1 MFGRKIGTLQK
12 LIDTATVPDSGV
24 KWKHV
29 LEYLEDHC
37 DEIDDA
43 PDLPFD
49 SPLPSHFVACS
60 ELKAELRHD
69 RSSGESLLRNVL
81 HKIPPEICAALCQ
94 LGPSVLRATCPRD
107 RLPIQYA
114 CRYPVSPQLDEVI
127 VILAK
132 ACPESLIHRDHLG
145 QTAVHYLFLH
155 HAPQRSPALVASLC
169 SHVLTIASSDRDCAD
184 DESRR
189 DFPLPP
195 FPSSGSAA
203 VVHDAV
209 DGSLPLHYAVMNG
222 ASLRTIHV
230 LLQAHPASQSLTDR
244 YGRTALHR
252 YLGAGSLGDDAK
264 DVSGEPWSGE
274 PWWRHPISKELVQML
289 TSSRVARTT
298 DCLGRTPLHWACVF
312 VAYNY
317 FHDSNHLPIQAL
329 QSVLA
334 SHVGQLATRD
344 AAMQTPLMVLFG
356 TMNHLQRT
364 KKPKTTHYSLIE
376 GGLPAFT
383 PSSSLMDLLLKHPD
397 DSAAVNIATLEDSIG
412 RLPLHLAVE
421 CAVDLPTIEVLL
433 QYFPNALVHATEE
446 MKVPLHSA
454 FTPFAAPRQSAALI
468 SLLLQ
473 QYEAGTHGTV
483 IDGRLGL
490 KMEDSSGMYPLHY
503 VVKNKAC
510 LNIIELI
517 MEKYP
522 QAALQVGPA
531 NDLPA
536 HNILTEPL
544 LSIACG
550 SQASSDDNPLSEA
563 SYEEYD
569 VASKKST
576 LLLRPL
582 TAEPRTLMLADSQ
595 FGMLPLHLTAM
606 FEALPYANLLRM
618 LQLNPD
624 AALHYSTHGRH
635 AYSPLDLHDMRQPRF
650 RGTQDE
656 WQHIRELLYS
666 FGPTLGS
673 HRHRQGLLSQCVR
686 LIVDELNGN
695 GAFHLDQGNIKEECE
710 TDLEI
715 SHSLSNLVLG
725 SVPES
730 RVVIPKQL
738 KRSHNATATKQSTH
752 VADDGPDLD
761 IVPNSSS
768 IYDEENTKLDYDL
781 PTDADAGSTTGSE
794 DSHSQDEYLSSDG
807 DDDEEEIDYQ
817 DEIEDL
823 PYQKRLAKKKKKRRG
838 VPTDEGHTTNVDLLF
853 EEAKSRANTEKREL
867 VNGSGKEVDD
877 YTGPPNNSSWS
888 PTAHQKPRFI
898 SEVAFRLW
906 TFFSLYCDLHN
917 PNDNYSMQ
925 VGEILEEIDFDTAQ
939 TLSTMS
945 LPPFAAVYFP
955 PNESLFGSTF
965 RDRASPKCREL
976 IYKTCYFLGKYEF
989 DKEDDILIHRS
1000 DDGSSLLVQAF
1011 EWIFTTETETDAR
1024 RPGISEEQIWTSG
1037 ELPADVGATF
1047 SYWKRPVWMKF
1058 TKRLTEYRT
1067 EVEHRAIFDIP
1078 ADGGPCPHVGVSPLL
1093 SYYSAMSSER
1103 KQDRIY
1109 KHDTGDN
1116 RFKSLTLY
1124 GRRNSSQVKQHELT
1138 LKDYP
1143 FALVYPASSR
1153 GTLHEYL
1160 MEYGPLELDEI
1171 RSLARNLLHTLSFL
1185 HDKGFVHGQVTTR
1198 NICLCGYGEA
1208 KQWCL
1213 QSLSCLTKMTD
1224 CTFFGSIK
1232 HDGFIPFNL
1241 ESLPPEFFVSLS
1253 PSEYQI
1259 YKRYWSQVEKLFG
1272 VQIAASALQPV
1283 LDFKKGTFNVGRCFF
1298 ESQAQDTGALPSL
1311 PYALALSNRRLD
1323 FWALGYL
1330 IFTLMS
1336 GISNLDQI
1344 TRQHID
1350 DEELEHTIY
1359 EHILDPL
1366 AQDFLVWVLATKA
1379 DPTITCE
1386 TILSH
1391 PFLDPSALNRAKI
1404 IGARTKKALQMKQKR
1419 MQEME
1424 RNHEKA

>member
-12 LIDTATVPDSGV
+12 LIDTAAVPNSGV

-69 RSSGESLLRNVL
+69 RTSGESLLRNVL
-81 HKIPPEICAALCQ
+81 HKVPPEICAALCQ
-94 LGPSVLRATCPRD
+94 LGPAALLATCPRD
-107 RLPIQYA
+107 RVPIQYA

-132 ACPESLIHRDHLG
+132 ACPESLIHRDRFG
-145 QTAVHYLFLH
+145 QTALHYLFLH
-155 HAPQRSPALVASLC
+155 HAPQRSPTLVAALC
-169 SHVLTIASSDRDCAD
+169 SHVLTIAASDRDCAD
-184 DESRR
+184 DETRR
-189 DFPLPP
+189 DFPLPS
-195 FPSSGSAA
+195 FPSTGSAA

-209 DGSLPLHYAVMNG
+209 DGCVPLHYAVMNG
-222 ASLRTIHV
+222 ANLRTIHV
-230 LLQAHPASQSLTDR
+230 LLQAHPASQSFTDR

-264 DVSGEPWSGE
+264 DVSGELGE

-317 FHDSNHLPIQAL
+317 FHDTNHLPIQVL

-344 AAMQTPLMVLFG
+344 SAMQTPLMVLLG
-356 TMNHLQRT
+356 TMNHLQQT
-364 KKPKTTHYSLIE
+364 EKPNSTRYDLIE
-376 GGLPAFT
+376 GGPPAFT
-383 PSSSLMDLLLKHPD
+383 PSSSLMNLLLKHPD
-397 DSAAVNIATLEDSIG
+397 DSAAINIATLEDSMG

-421 CAVDLPTIEVLL
+421 CAVDLPTIELLL
-433 QYFPNALVHATEE
+433 QYFPNALVHATED
-446 MKVPLHSA
+446 MKVPLHSV
-454 FTPFAAPRQSAALI
+454 FTPFAAPRQTAALV

-490 KMEDSSGMYPLHY
+490 KMEDASGMYPLHY
-503 VVKNKAC
+503 AVKNRAC

-522 QAALQVGPA
+522 QAALQVGPS

-536 HNILTEPL
+536 HNILTEPMI
-544 LSIACG
+544 SIACG
-550 SQASSDDNPLSEA
+550 SQISDDNPLSDA
-563 SYEEYD
+563 SQEEYD

-582 TAEPRTLMLADSQ
+582 TAEPRTLTLADTQ
-595 FGMLPLHLTAM
+595 FGMLPLHLTVM
-606 FEALPYANLLRM
+606 FEALPYVNILRM

-624 AALHYSTHGRH
+624 AALHYSTHSRH
-635 AYSPLDLHDMRQPRF
+635 AYSPLDLHDMRQSRF
-650 RGTQDE
+650 RDKQEE
-656 WQHIRELLYS
+656 WHHIRELLYS

-686 LIVDELNGN
+686 LIVDELNGK
-695 GAFHLDQGNIKEECE
+695 GTFHLDQGNSKQEREM
-710 TDLEI
+710 DLEI

-725 SVPES
+725 SDPES

-738 KRSHNATATKQSTH
+738 KRSHNATASKKATH
-752 VADDGPDLD
+752 VADVEHDLG

-768 IYDEENTKLDYDL
+768 IYDEENTKFDYDL
-781 PTDADAGSTTGSE
+781 PTNAEEGSTTGSE
-794 DSHSQDEYLSSDG
+794 DSHSQDEYLSSDY

-817 DEIEDL
+817 DEVQDL
-823 PYQKRLAKKKKKRRG
+823 QYQKRLAKKKKKRRG

-853 EEAKSRANTEKREL
+853 EEAKRRANKEKRECL
-867 VNGSGKEVDD
+867 NGSGKEVDENG
-877 YTGPPNNSSWS
+877 GPPKDSSLS
-888 PTAHQKPRFI
+888 PKSHQKSRFI

-906 TFFSLYCDLHN
+906 TFFSLYCEPHN
-917 PNDNYSMQ
+917 PNDNYSLQ
-925 VGEILEEIDFDTAQ
+925 VGEILEEIDFETAQ
-939 TLSTMS
+939 TLTTMS
-945 LPPFAAVYFP
+945 LPPFAAIYFP

-989 DKEDDILIHRS
+989 DTEDDILIHRS
-1000 DDGSSLLVQAF
+1000 DEGSSLLVRAF

-1037 ELPADVGATF
+1037 ELPADIGATF

-1058 TKRLTEYRT
+1058 TKNLVEYKT
-1067 EVEHRAIFDIP
+1067 EVEHRTILDIP
-1078 ADGGPCPHVGVSPLL
+1078 VDGGPCPHIGVSPLL
-1093 SYYSAMSSER
+1093 SYYSAMSTER
-1103 KQDRIY
+1103 KQDRMY
-1109 KHDTGDN
+1109 KHDTGDD

-1124 GRRNSSQVKQHELT
+1124 GSRKSSQARQHELT

-1160 MEYGPLELDEI
+1160 MEYGPLEIDEI
-1171 RSLARNLLHTLSFL
+1171 RSLARNLLQTLSFL

-1198 NICLCGYGEA
+1198 NICLCGYGEN
-1208 KQWCL
+1208 KHWCL
-1213 QSLSCLTKMTD
+1213 QSLHSLTKTTGN
-1224 CTFFGSIK
+1224 TFFGSIK
-1232 HDGFIPFNL
+1232 PDGLFPFNS

-1253 PSEYQI
+1253 PSEYKMYMQ
-1259 YKRYWSQVEKLFG
+1259 YWSQVEKLFG

-1283 LDFKKGTFNVGRCFF
+1283 LDVKKGTFTVARCFF
-1298 ESQAQDTGALPSL
+1298 ESQALDTRVLPSL
-1311 PYALALSNRRLD
+1311 PYALVISNPRLD
-1323 FWALGYL
+1323 FWALGIL
-1330 IFTLMS
+1330 IFTLIS
-1336 GISNLDQI
+1336 GISNFSQI
-1344 TRQHID
+1344 TRRHID
-1350 DEELEHTIY
+1350 DEELEYTIY
-1359 EHILDPL
+1359 EHIMDPL
-1366 AQDFLVWVLATKA
+1366 AQDFLIWILTTKA
-1379 DPTITCE
+1379 EPTITCKMV
-1386 TILSH
+1386 LSH
-1391 PFLDPSALNRAKI
+1391 PFLDPSALNRAKV
-1404 IGARTKKALQMKQKR
+1404 IGERTKKFLEMKQKR

-1424 RNHEKA
+1424 RNYEKAGMH